1 MPGTPPS
8 KAWQVESFEKE
19 AWDDVPTVAQRNLGG
34 LTDRE
39 IETIVFAGVVGVV
52 AVGLIAGFWAMR
64 RRQTDTKTGPVRPDR
79 AR

>member
-1 MPGTPPS
+1 MNAMPGTQPS
-8 KAWQVESFEKE
+8 KAWQVESFEEE
-19 AWDDVPTVAQRNLGG
+19 AWDDVPAVAQRNLEG

-64 RRQTDTKTGPVRPDR
+64 RR
-79 AR
+79 